1 MINIHDGL
9 LRHALLCVV
18 GGDDIACDKAIR
30 SDIETI
36 SILYCSCYKLEK
48 RQLMRRKYFADKPRF
63 SFRRTLAVGLE
74 EDYGEKGWSRK
85 SDWYFE

>member
-1 MINIHDGL
+1 MMINIHDGL

-36 SILYCSCYKLEK
+36 SILFCSCLH
-48 RQLMRRKYFADKPRF
+48 
-63 SFRRTLAVGLE
+63 
-74 EDYGEKGWSRK
+74 
-85 SDWYFE
+85 

>member
-1 MINIHDGL
+1 MMINIHDGL

-36 SILYCSCYKLEK
+36 SFSFVLVQLKEKL
-48 RQLMRRKYFADKPRF
+48 RLMRRSGCRSTEVFIETGAC
-63 SFRRTLAVGLE
+63 AGVE
-74 EDYGEKGWSRK
+74 ED
-85 SDWYFE
+85 